1 MLLGQNVNSYKG
13 FVGLL
18 EKLNKIKG
26 IKLIRFMTSHPKD
39 ASREL
44 FEAIGRLD
52 KVDKRL
58 HLPIQS
64 GSDRILKLMNR
75 GYTQNK
81 YVGLVESFKRLV
93 PGGTITTDIIVGFP
107 TETRRDFNETL
118 KVIKR
123 CGFES
128 AFIFKYSPR
137 PPAKAHL
144 LKDDV
149 SKKEKEARHA
159 EALKVIKE
167 GGK

>member
-13 FVGLL
+13 FTGLL
-18 EKLNKIKG
+18 EELNKIKG

-39 ASREL
+39 ALVGL
-44 FEAIGRLD
+44 FRAIARLD

-58 HLPIQS
+58 HLPVQS

-75 GYTQNK
+75 GYTRKK
-81 YVGLVESFKRLV
+81 YIDLVNSYKRLV
-93 PGGTITTDIIVGFP
+93 PAGTVTTDIIVGFP
-107 TETRRDFNETL
+107 TETKKDFRDTLDVIRR
-118 KVIKR
+118 
-123 CGFES
+123 CAFES

-149 SKKEKEARHA
+149 SVKEKEARHRQ
-159 EALKVIKE
+159 ALDTVKKGVR
-167 GGK
+167 